1 MSKKSSQQKI
11 TVKYNKCNSKNLY
24 FTDTI
29 ENQTLPGQ
37 KLAFPRYK
45 DPKKGD
51 GRFVLQG
58 PWMKLDNYGIPNKDS
73 PYHKNDKDRSK
84 IKIPLDARQDLDN
97 ESSEDCK
104 KRTEDLKAFKSTLEK
119 LDNRIESELMTEV
132 LGSGKSAKKYE
143 YVRIVRKGLREVVKD
158 SDSDEDS
165 DEEDQEV
172 QKEQV
177 WKPDYMSSKI
187 DLDWESG
194 DITALLYK
202 TNKEG
207 TDDFEKDGKRS
218 KIKVTTLDE
227 FQKYVHYMSKFQP
240 IFLAN
245 KLWIAPKK
253 PGEKKGRV
261 GMTLKLIQVQVELRE
276 QNNNNEDLKNDA
288 FIDSD
293 SESDDDVSPQ
303 TVQKLNLDDDDDN
316 EESGSESEEEEEE
329 EEVIVKKSKKKKK
342 SKNKSA

>member
-1 MSKKSSQQKI
+1 MSKKTSQQKI
-11 TVKYNKCNSKNLY
+11 TVKYNKCQPKNLY
-24 FTDTI
+24 FTDSI
-29 ENQTLPGQ
+29 DNQTLPGQ

-73 PYHKNDKDRSK
+73 PYHKTDKDRAK
-84 IKIPLDARQDLDN
+84 IKIPLDARQDVDN
-97 ESSEDCK
+97 ENDEDRE
-104 KRTEDLKAFKSTLEK
+104 KRTNDLKSFKKSLEE
-119 LDNRIESELMTEV
+119 LDKRVESECMPEV
-132 LGSGKSAKKYE
+132 LGSSKACKKYE
-143 YVRIVRKGLREVVKD
+143 YVSIVRKGVKEVVKD
-158 SDSDEDS
+158 SDSDES
-165 DEEDQEV
+165 DDDDNEES
-172 QKEQV
+172 KEQV

-187 DLDWESG
+187 DLDWNSG
-194 DITALLYK
+194 EITCLLYK

-207 TDDFEKDGKRS
+207 TDDYERDGKRTQVQ
-218 KIKVTTLDE
+218 VTTLDE
-227 FQKYVHYMSKFQP
+227 FQKYVHYMSRFQP

-276 QNNNNEDLKNDA
+276 QNNNNENLKNDA

-293 SESDDDVSPQ
+293 SDDDEYVSPQ
-303 TVQKLNLDDDDDN
+303 AVKKLSLNDDDDDDD
-316 EESGSESEEEEEE
+316 EEDSDEDSDEEEKP
-329 EEVIVKKSKKKKK
+329 KKKKKKK